1 MSRNHRCRMASQS
14 SRLRVAYA
22 IVLLAVGVTQG
33 VTAQRLQGHLLD
45 LDSNEPIS
53 SGIVTLLTQDG
64 QRIAT
69 AVTDD
74 AGSWLLD
81 VPAPGLYFVEA
92 KRLGYQPWIDGP
104 LEVEPGGDATFVYH
118 LRQLAVPLDPL
129 EISAAA
135 TERYLG
141 LSGFYERQ
149 RSNFGHFIEPEDIE
163 RRQATRITDLL
174 RAIPGVRIVST
185 GQIGSSYIQ
194 LRGSNLSSGGIC
206 RPRIFVDG
214 LMFMPGDGHPK
225 TIYDFGNTERLFEE
239 YPDLQLNDI
248 LDIDDIGHPST
259 IAAMEVYRSGAQVP
273 VQFGGTS
280 VQTQCGVIV
289 IWTQVGR
296 MRTGGR

>member
-1 MSRNHRCRMASQS
+1 MSRSHRCRMAPQS
-14 SRLRVAYA
+14 NRLRVALA
-22 IVLLAVGVTQG
+22 LVLLAAGVTQG

-45 LDSNEPIS
+45 LNSNEPIS
-53 SGIVTLLTQDG
+53 SGIVTLLTENG

-74 AGSWLLD
+74 AGIWLLD

-118 LRQLAVPLDPL
+118 LRPSAVPLDPL
-129 EISAAA
+129 EVSAAA

-149 RSNFGHFIEPEDIE
+149 KSDFGHFMEPEDIE
-163 RRQATRITDLL
+163 RRQATRLTDLL
-174 RAIPGVRIVST
+174 RALPGVRVVST
-185 GQIGSSYIQ
+185 GEIGSSYIQ
-194 LRGSNLSSGGIC
+194 LRGSNLSGGGIC

-214 LMFMPGDGHPK
+214 LMFMPGDGQPK
-225 TIYDFGNTERLFEE
+225 RNDLGRQDRLAEEDTELI
-239 YPDLQLNDI
+239 LND
-248 LDIDDIGHPST
+248 LFSIDDIGHPST

-280 VQTQCGVIV
+280 IQTQCGVIV
-289 IWTQVGR
+289 VWTRVGR
-296 MRTGGR
+296 MR

>member
-1 MSRNHRCRMASQS
+1 MFRSHRCRVASQA
-14 SRLRVAYA
+14 SRLHVGLAV
-22 IVLLAVGVTQG
+22 VLLAGGVTQS

-45 LDSNEPIS
+45 LNSNEPIS
-53 SGIVTLLTQDG
+53 SGIVTLLTEDG

-74 AGSWLLD
+74 AGTWLLD

-104 LEVEPGGDATFVYH
+104 VEVGPGGDGTFVYH
-118 LRQLAVPLDPL
+118 LRQSAVPLDPL
-129 EISAAA
+129 EISAEA

-149 RSNFGHFIEPEDIE
+149 VSDFGHFMEPEDIE
-163 RRQATRITDLL
+163 RRQASRLSDLL
-174 RAIPGVRIVST
+174 RALPGVRVVST
-185 GQIGSSYIQ
+185 GELGSSYIQ
-194 LRGSNLSSGGIC
+194 LRGSNLSGGGIC

-214 LMFMPGDGHPK
+214 LMFMPGDGQPK
-225 TIYDFGNTERLFEE
+225 RWDDLGRPDRLAENDPE
-239 YPDLQLNDI
+239 LVLND
-248 LDIDDIGHPST
+248 LFSIDDIGHPST
-259 IAAMEVYRSGAQVP
+259 IAALEIYRTGAQVP

-289 IWTQVGR
+289 IWTRVGR
-296 MRTGGR
+296 MLDHR

>member
-1 MSRNHRCRMASQS
+1 
-14 SRLRVAYA
+14 VALA
-22 IVLLAVGVTQG
+22 LVLLAAGVTQG

-45 LDSNEPIS
+45 LNSNEPIS
-53 SGIVTLLTQDG
+53 SGIVTLLTENG

-74 AGSWLLD
+74 AGIWLLD

-118 LRQLAVPLDPL
+118 LRPSAVPLDPL
-129 EISAAA
+129 EVSAAA

-149 RSNFGHFIEPEDIE
+149 KSDFGHFMEPEDIE
-163 RRQATRITDLL
+163 RRQATRLTDLL
-174 RAIPGVRIVST
+174 RALPGVRVVST
-185 GQIGSSYIQ
+185 GEIGSSYIQ
-194 LRGSNLSSGGIC
+194 LRGSNLSGGGIC

-214 LMFMPGDGHPK
+214 LMFMPGDGQPK
-225 TIYDFGNTERLFEE
+225 RNDLGRQDRLAEEDTELI
-239 YPDLQLNDI
+239 LND
-248 LDIDDIGHPST
+248 LFSIDDIGHPST

-280 VQTQCGVIV
+280 IQTQCGVIV
-289 IWTQVGR
+289 VWTRVGR
-296 MRTGGR
+296 MR